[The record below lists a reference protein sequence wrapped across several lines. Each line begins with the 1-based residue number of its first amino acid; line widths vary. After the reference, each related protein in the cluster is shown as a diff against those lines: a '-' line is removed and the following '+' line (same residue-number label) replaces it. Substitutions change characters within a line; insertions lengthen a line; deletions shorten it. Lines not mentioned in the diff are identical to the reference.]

1 MDTTSSAASRR
12 VNIRS
17 ILFALA
23 IVLLTSLIW
32 PTQGF
37 ASQLET
43 DLICGTTVSEGSF
56 EDADVPDIDAANAI
70 VVGDD
75 GTVYYERDADE
86 QVQIASITKVMTAIV
101 ALENAELT
109 DEITVDEDAA
119 TVGQS
124 SIYLQEGDT
133 LTLETALLGLLKSS
147 GNDCAMAI
155 ASSVGAMIDP
165 GSSDPYQTFI
175 DAMNDKAAELG
186 MESTVFT
193 NPHGLDFDEWSGEL
207 CSSARDVAT
216 MFAYAMQNEDFRAIE
231 SSDESVVTVEGSD
244 GSTRWLTLTERNQIL
259 GEDGNIGGKTGTTD
273 LAGECFVGAFSRDDD
288 EVYVVVLGCTEEE
301 QRWNDTLTL
310 ADWYYD
316 HVATV
321 PVANTAQ
328 ETDGTP
334 ILASA
339 SLASWTD
346 KTVDVT
352 LEDASLT
359 YQAFSLAGEIEQEV
373 ELDELEGTVEAGDA
387 VGTITF
393 YQDGEEIGSAT
404 LVAAETVEGPSNFES
419 IMVWFDR
426 LVRNI
431 TGDETVAASE
441 VYNEVPDVTAYDAA

>member
-1 MDTTSSAASRR
+1 MGTTSSAAPRR
-12 VNIRS
+12 ANIRS
-17 ILFALA
+17 ITIALA
-23 IVLLTSLIW
+23 ITLLAGLLW
-32 PTQGF
+32 PAQGF
-37 ASQLET
+37 ASQLEG
-43 DLICGTTVSEGSF
+43 DLICGTTVAEGSF
-56 EDADVPDIDAANAI
+56 SESDVPDIDAANAI
-70 VVGDD
+70 VIGED

-193 NPHGLDFDEWSGEL
+193 NPHGLDFDEWSDEL

-321 PVANTAQ
+321 PVANTEQ

-393 YQDGEEIGSAT
+393 YQDGEEVGSAT

-441 VYNEVPDVTAYDAA
+441 VYNEVPDVTTYDAA